1 MVCSAAMI
9 QHSFVSMAPALS
21 PLPLL
26 THHTPV
32 TKAGVG
38 SLATLDIHKLA
49 TRIIITHKPHYISL
63 SHTTPHTLTHDPSH
77 PHSSQLR
84 LEEQQRARRH
94 KREAAATKAAQVV
107 ANGNHEEAARFEKE
121 ATYTPRWFKKEF
133 DPLTQTMMHVYKG
146 GYREAKLRGDW
157 SGLPNIF

>member
-1 MVCSAAMI
+1 
-9 QHSFVSMAPALS
+9 MAPALS

-26 THHTPV
+26 AHHTPV
-32 TKAGVG
+32 TKARVG

-63 SHTTPHTLTHDPSH
+63 SHIPHLTPSHMTPHT

-94 KREAAATKAAQVV
+94 KREAAATKAAQAV

-121 ATYTPRWFKKEF
+121 VTYTPRWFKKEF

-146 GYREAKLRGDW
+146 GYWEAKLRGDW

>member
-1 MVCSAAMI
+1 MI
-9 QHSFVSMAPALS
+9 L
-21 PLPLL
+21 
-26 THHTPV
+26 HT
-32 TKAGVG
+32 
-38 SLATLDIHKLA
+38 
-49 TRIIITHKPHYISL
+49 
-63 SHTTPHTLTHDPSH
+63 

-94 KREAAATKAAQVV
+94 KREAAATKAAQAV

-146 GYREAKLRGDW
+146 GYWEAKLEETGVVCQISSD
-157 SGLPNIF
+157 SCVLPLILYASIKLSIITHIYTIAQ